1 MTSPQTFC
9 EKLGSFLMSFRY
21 GNETIIYE
29 DRHGI
34 MGKGIPIG
42 LCISN
47 REINASDFE
56 RARARRLKVLA
67 ENTSFGL
74 KVFIVP
80 DYPIRA
86 EDIPRLIHCSG
97 PPLYTR

>member
-1 MTSPQTFC
+1 M
-9 EKLGSFLMSFRY
+9 
-21 GNETIIYE
+21 IIHE

-47 REINASDFE
+47 RNVTVADFE
-56 RARARRLKVLA
+56 KARARNLKVVA

-74 KVFIVP
+74 KAYIVP
-80 DYPIRA
+80 NHPVT
-86 EDIPRLIHCSG
+86 EHDIPRLIHCQG